1 MIGYSYLYKH
11 NPTINWQMGQ
21 QEFTRCLNTCV
32 YKAHKIQD
40 IEVGTNK
47 LHLELDISR
56 SSSLNNI
63 EDEDTNNYILS
74 WTDTTDV
81 DNYQQIMVITSLL
94 NNRDQYGELDYED
107 IKAWKAYV
115 PE

>member
-1 MIGYSYLYKH
+1 MDIHTYINIIQLSIGKWV
-11 NPTINWQMGQ
+11 NRR
-21 QEFTRCLNTCV
+21 FTGCLNTCV

-81 DNYQQIMVITSLL
+81 DNYQ
-94 NNRDQYGELDYED
+94 
-107 IKAWKAYV
+107 
-115 PE
+115 